1 MRTIDSFF
9 GRAADLGPL
18 FVRVGLGVVFAL
30 HGWQKFTEIG
40 VSNYAAF
47 IDSLGVPL
55 ADVVAPV
62 QAFVELVG
70 GILLILGLFTRFTV
84 IPLIVISLGAIWLVR
99 LDIGFITPGAN
110 PPGAGAELDLAILA
124 GELGLLFLGPG
135 RFALDAVLGWETSEQ
150 IAAGRGRRTP
160 PPVAA

>member
-1 MRTIDSFF
+1 MRSFGSF
-9 GRAADLGPL
+9 LGRTADVGPL
-18 FVRVGLGVVFAL
+18 LLRVGIGLVFVM
-30 HGWQKFTEIG
+30 HGWQKFFDIH

-55 ADVVAPV
+55 SDVVAPV

-84 IPLIVISLGAIWLVR
+84 IPLIVIQLGALFLVR
-99 LDIGFITPGAN
+99 ADIGFITPSTN
-110 PPGAGAELDLAILA
+110 PPGAGAELDTAILA
-124 GELGLLFLGPG
+124 GELCLLFIGPG
-135 RFALDAVLGWETSEQ
+135 RYALDAVLGWETIEQ
-150 IAAGRGRRTP
+150 LAASGEK